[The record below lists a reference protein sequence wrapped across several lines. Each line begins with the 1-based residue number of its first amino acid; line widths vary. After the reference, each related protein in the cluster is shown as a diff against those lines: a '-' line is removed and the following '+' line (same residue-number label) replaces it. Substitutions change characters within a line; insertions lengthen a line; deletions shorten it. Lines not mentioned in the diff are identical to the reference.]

1 MKAGGGGS
9 IVSLSGGGATAP
21 RPNFSAYATAK
32 AALVRFSETLARE
45 AAPSGIRVNCVA
57 PGALNTDMLRDVL
70 AAGRERAGPEYE
82 KALERAKH
90 GGDPPEEAARLV
102 AFLLSDDSR
111 DVTGRL
117 LSAVWDP
124 WRSLAAHRDELEDS
138 DLFTLRRIGLA
149 DRGKEW
155 A

>member
-9 IVSLSGGGATAP
+9 IVNLSGGGATSP

-32 AALVRFSETLARE
+32 AALVRFSENLARE
-45 AAPSGIRVNCVA
+45 AAPLGVRVNCVA

-70 AAGRERAGPEYE
+70 LAGRERAGPEYE
-82 KALERAKH
+82 RALEREKK

-102 AFLLSDDSR
+102 AFLLSDESR
-111 DVTGRL
+111 AITGRL
-117 LSAVWDP
+117 ISAVWDP
-124 WRSLAAHRDELEDS
+124 WRSLMEHEDELRES